1 MLVINGETII
11 LMDVKDI
18 FNGNLN
24 INGTN
29 VDVYNKNTINRHY
42 NLEIVEGLQQQI
54 NNINSEIN
62 DFRNTVEHLNSR
74 NEPFNT
80 TFRGFLEAI
89 DKINDTYKDV
99 KKDDNKDLNK
109 DVKNEDNNE
118 LNEVAKNEDN
128 NELNKNLENDNIN
141 DEEKIKKENKEK
153 EKKTEDTMKK
163 NNCGNIQ

>member
-11 LMDVKDI
+11 LMDVKDM

-24 INGTN
+24 LNGTN
-29 VDVYNKNTINRHY
+29 VDVFNKNTINRHY

-62 DFRNTVEHLNSR
+62 DFRNTIKHLNSR
-74 NEPFNT
+74 NESFNT
-80 TFRGFLEAI
+80 TFKGFLEVI
-89 DKINDTYKDV
+89 DTINDT
-99 KKDDNKDLNK
+99 NKDI
-109 DVKNEDNNE
+109 
-118 LNEVAKNEDN
+118 KNEDN

-153 EKKTEDTMKK
+153 GKKTEDTMKK
-163 NNCGNIQ
+163 IIVDAFNDVFQRKKE